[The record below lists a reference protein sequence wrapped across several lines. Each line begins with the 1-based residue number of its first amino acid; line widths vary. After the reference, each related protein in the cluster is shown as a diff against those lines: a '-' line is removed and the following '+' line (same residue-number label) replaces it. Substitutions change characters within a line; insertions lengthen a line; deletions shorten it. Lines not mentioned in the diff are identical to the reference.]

1 VCEETDEHGAAAE
14 HCKAA
19 PRAVGLATRPADR
32 PVAVLVTGDAQQDR
46 AAMIATNIAPAERSA
61 ARPPYGERARATQ
74 ERGRSQQVLADG
86 FAAAS
91 SDVDFDLRTR
101 VRAVATEAERVVEE
115 TDPAR
120 DWATVDARLRAQ
132 LAHEGEHTCAL
143 LAARVTEIAAALATG
158 VGGGLLRPFSAPA
171 APDLDAHLPTHDAPT
186 GTRLPLAVRW
196 RTLVM
201 SGYGGLMMALILP
214 RLAGVQLPVW
224 LVVAGALVTTVFMAG
239 AALSG
244 ERKRQLDLRRARAK
258 ALVRHTTDGFL
269 LVMGKYTRDTLRLA
283 QQHLRDESAVRA
295 AGRRAA
301 EPATSSAAI
310 TRSARYPTQRVGKR
324 AELMIKARRG
334 RRLA

>member
-1 VCEETDEHGAAAE
+1 MSTGPLPNTA
-14 HCKAA
+14 
-19 PRAVGLATRPADR
+19 RRRPVPSASPSGQPTR

-143 LAARVTEIAAALATG
+143 LAARVTEIAAALATE

-171 APDLDAHLPTHDAPT
+171 APDLDADLPTHDAPT

-201 SGYGGLMMALILP
+201 SRRRRGAGHHRVHGRRSPQRRTQASAGPPPRSREGARAPHHRRLP
-214 RLAGVQLPVW
+214 ARHGQVHPRHAPPGSAASARRIRGSGSWSPRRRTGHPIRSDHQI
-224 LVVAGALVTTVFMAG
+224 GALPDATRRETRPTDDQDSAG
-239 AALSG
+239 AAP
-244 ERKRQLDLRRARAK
+244 RVIPVDHAQ
-258 ALVRHTTDGFL
+258 VGF
-269 LVMGKYTRDTLRLA
+269 
-283 QQHLRDESAVRA
+283 
-295 AGRRAA
+295 
-301 EPATSSAAI
+301 
-310 TRSARYPTQRVGKR
+310 
-324 AELMIKARRG
+324 
-334 RRLA
+334 